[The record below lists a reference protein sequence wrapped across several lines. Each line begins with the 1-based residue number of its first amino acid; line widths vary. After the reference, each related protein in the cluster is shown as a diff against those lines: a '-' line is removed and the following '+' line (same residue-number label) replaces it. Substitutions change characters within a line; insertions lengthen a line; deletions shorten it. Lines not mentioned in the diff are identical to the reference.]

1 MKQIRKPKYSWAQ
14 WGVLTFL
21 MGVGLVMSDHQAQVE
36 ALEFQNSHLGTFEGK
51 TIFTTSSQTGVQPTL
66 DIEIKNQDGT
76 LRQYNTSSGSL
87 AIPNTQE
94 GATVKSAILRGQT
107 LVNLFKNKIA
117 YRDTNKFT
125 YVEEGDKIQA
135 TFKSGYTNGWIGF
148 SFNNNIPFEIGKTYT
163 AINEFYSCDDKL
175 KTFSLV
181 IGNKSFTN
189 DQPVIGINKL
199 KITIPSDYAK
209 GTNWMYYSVDNIN
222 TGTTTF
228 SSNLLILEGDY
239 TQEDIPYFE
248 GIQTV
253 KVPVLTITN
262 GEPEQIKNE
271 QGQWIP
277 NPAFQSTAITFE
289 EEVIL
294 RSNGGVYDELDLMTG
309 KLTQRLD
316 ENNEVLT
323 KPIVR
328 TVKMKAEPIFN
339 AINQADVS
347 VVGEVKATIASVT
360 LPTAPLS
367 FVLDPNKEPSQQFI
381 ASEFSLTN
389 ESQAPLTI
397 ELKEFVQTT
406 DIFNDVTPDYYDEWE
421 NLTKEESKNIA
432 LGLVPRESESWL
444 TFNPGVYYVAKT
456 SNEVLG
462 RVKSQSTVDFS
473 FTALHGQAF
482 DQLPNPQYRL
492 TFVFGF

>member
-1 MKQIRKPKYSWAQ
+1 MKQIPKPKYSWAR

-21 MGVGLVMSDHQAQVE
+21 MGVGLVMLDHQAQVE

-94 GATVKSAILRGQT
+94 GATVKSAILTGQT
-107 LVNLFKNKIA
+107 LVNLIDNNFESTGGITVTDNHLIW
-117 YRDTNKFT
+117 TENVT
-125 YVEEGDKIQA
+125 GWQ
-135 TFKSGYTNGWIGF
+135 NGGI
-148 SFNNNIPFEIGKTYT
+148 NLTPIIPFEESTIYTVFVKSMQERAVAIGFYESYGWFPLKGITLIKGENKILITSKEGLPKNSCFRIEYT
-163 AINEFYSCDDKL
+163 FNDGLELYDIIIL
-175 KTFSLV
+175 K
-181 IGNKSFTN
+181 
-189 DQPVIGINKL
+189 
-199 KITIPSDYAK
+199 
-209 GTNWMYYSVDNIN
+209 
-222 TGTTTF
+222 
-228 SSNLLILEGDY
+228 GDY
-239 TQEDIPYFE
+239 TNIDVPYFE
-248 GIQTV
+248 GMQSV

-277 NPAFQSTAITFE
+277 NPAFKSTAIRFE
-289 EEVIL
+289 EEIIL
-294 RSNGGVYDELDLMTG
+294 RSKGDVYDELDLMTG
-309 KLTQRLD
+309 TLTQRLD
-316 ENNEVLT
+316 ENNEVLA

-328 TVKMKAEPIFN
+328 TVKLKAEPIFN

-406 DIFNDVTPDYYDEWE
+406 DIFNDVTPDYYDEWK